1 MSVGRDGTYYY
12 VSWTIAAIGA
22 VISARCG
29 IGYWLLFTYLILPV
43 ILVILRRLLQFR
55 DLLPAEDAAHL
66 LEWWKPALTLVVV
79 SSIVAMLTFWIHDPD
94 WLDFT
99 KFPEPV
105 LARQSIWNIVIL
117 RPVATTEN
125 FVGRYI
131 LALYFLWAA
140 WTSIHLCSAWQV
152 DYGSPRGLLSRL
164 IPLIYVSW
172 AYFFGGMIGLMM
184 FANLTGA
191 QDHSQWELGL
201 AWSSATFVFC
211 TGVFLARYTNFM
223 YATLL
228 AAVR

>member
-1 MSVGRDGTYYY
+1 MSLGRDGTYYGI
-12 VSWTIAAIGA
+12 SWTVAAIGA
-22 VISARCG
+22 VISARYG
-29 IGYWLLFTYLILPV
+29 IGYWLLFTYFVLPV
-43 ILVILRRLLQFR
+43 FLVILRRLLPFR
-55 DLLPAEDAAHL
+55 DLLPEQDAAHL
-66 LEWWKPALTLVVV
+66 LMWARPALTLVVV
-79 SSIVAMLTFWIHDPD
+79 SSIVAILTFWVHGLGWI
-94 WLDFT
+94 DFT
-99 KFPEPV
+99 EFPEPAF
-105 LARQSIWNIVIL
+105 ARRTIWNIVIL

-140 WTSIHLCSAWQV
+140 WTSIHLCSAWRV

-172 AYFFGGMIGLMM
+172 AYFFGGMFVLMM

-191 QDHSQWELGL
+191 QDYSQWELGL
-201 AWSSATFVFC
+201 AWSTATFVFC
-211 TGVFLARYTNFM
+211 MGVFLARYTNFM